1 VTAVPSIQI
10 RSRAPRDDTRLRPRP
25 AARAALAVGAA
36 LFATGIFVLG
46 AVVHWGA
53 GDGTHA
59 SRTIS
64 DVMGDFGLAAAA
76 VLAAASSLRRALQLR
91 GRWRASW
98 LLFGGSA
105 LVAGFGNAVWGWYE
119 LVLRESPPFPS
130 MADWAFLCF
139 APFAIAG
146 TLAHQRGLGGPL
158 AWTRLALDGMLIGGA
173 LFTAGW
179 GIALSREAFS
189 DGHSPGKV
197 AFELAYPVFD
207 IMLVSLV
214 LSLRTKGRG
223 RDGASMAILVAGY
236 TVIVVFDALWTVPDI
251 REHYSSGELM
261 DSGWFFGYLLLAI
274 APWISVW
281 IEQATRP
288 DSQRGWLISLDA
300 GAKRVLGVVG
310 TGFPYLAGSTCLAV
324 ILADGLR
331 GSHHIHPVPLCTACG
346 VLAALAARQAVTI
359 VENYR
364 LTKQLTLREN
374 HFRSLVQGASEVIM
388 TLERPGRLGYISPAV
403 RGVLGYEPQ
412 QLIGSSL
419 YDLIHVEDRRH
430 VITTVD
436 GFLAGV
442 SPAALVECR
451 VRASRAL
458 PLPTAGD
465 GAQSIWRHAEATI
478 TRHYGGLVFT
488 IRDISDRVALRNQL
502 AHNAYHD
509 ALTSLPNRALFTE
522 RLEQAV
528 SQRSAPEHPPAVIF
542 LDLDWFKEVNDAKG
556 HAAGDALLVEAAA
569 RLRAAVRA
577 GDTVARF
584 GGDEFAAL
592 VHGDRDGKA
601 AREVAE
607 RLHAAL
613 TEPYDLASGHFVV
626 GASVGVAYWGPGTST
641 AQLLRQADLAMY
653 EAKAEGKGRVVVR
666 EMFGAKLLPGLP
678 TVPRVRNGRPHA
690 ETPGGET

>member
-1 VTAVPSIQI
+1 MPVIQI
-10 RSRAPRDDTRLRPRP
+10 RRRAARGPRSRIRLRPSV
-25 AARAALAVGAA
+25 RAALAVGAA
-36 LFATGIFVLG
+36 LLATAVFVLG
-46 AVVHWGA
+46 AIVHWGA
-53 GDGTHA
+53 GDGEHA

-76 VLAAASSLRRALQLR
+76 VLAAASSLRRALQLH

-98 LLFGGSA
+98 LLFAGSA

-158 AWTRLALDGMLIGGA
+158 AWLRLCLDGALIGGA

-179 GIALSREAFS
+179 GIALSRDAFS
-189 DGHSPGKV
+189 DGHSPVKV
-197 AFELAYPVFD
+197 TFELAYPVFD

-214 LSLRTKGRG
+214 LSLRSKGRG
-223 RDGASMAILVAGY
+223 RDGASMAMLVAGY
-236 TVIVVFDALWTVPDI
+236 TVIVVFDALWTIPEI
-251 REHYSSGELM
+251 REHYYSGEVM
-261 DSGWFFGYLLLAI
+261 DAGWFFGYLLLAI
-274 APWISVW
+274 SPWVSVW
-281 IEQATRP
+281 VEQAVRPATR
-288 DSQRGWLISLDA
+288 RAWRISLDA
-300 GAKRVLGVVG
+300 GVTRVLDVVG
-310 TGFPYLAGSTCLAV
+310 LGFPYLAGSTCLAV

-331 GSHHIHPVPLCTACG
+331 GSHRIHPVPLCTACG
-346 VLAALAARQAVTI
+346 VLAALAIRQAATI

-430 VITTVD
+430 VIHTVD

-451 VRASRAL
+451 VRAARAL
-458 PLPTAGD
+458 PLPTTGD
-465 GAQSIWRHAEATI
+465 GTQSIWRHVEATI

-488 IRDISDRVALRNQL
+488 IRDVSDRVALQNQL
-502 AHNAYHD
+502 AYNAYHD
-509 ALTSLPNRALFTE
+509 ALTALPNRALFTE

-528 SQRSAPEHPPAVIF
+528 SQRSAVEHPPAVIF
-542 LDLDWFKEVNDAKG
+542 LDLDWFKEVNDAQG

-592 VHGDRDGKA
+592 VHGDREGKA

-613 TEPYDLASGHFVV
+613 TRPYDLASGRFVV
-626 GASVGVAYWGPGTST
+626 GASVGVAYWRPATSA

-653 EAKAEGKGRVVVR
+653 EAKNDGKGRVVVR
-666 EMFGAKLLPGLP
+666 EIVGPRLLPGLP
-678 TVPRVRNGRPHA
+678 TVPRVRTARPHA

>member
-1 VTAVPSIQI
+1 MVIDISRRVTAVPVILPPSP
-10 RSRAPRDDTRLRPRP
+10 AARPS
-25 AARAALAVGAA
+25 ARAALAVGAA
-36 LFATGIFVLG
+36 VLATGVFVLG
-46 AVVHWGA
+46 ALTHWGA
-53 GDGTHA
+53 GDGTDA
-59 SRTIS
+59 SHTIS
-64 DVMGDFGLAAAA
+64 DVMGDFGLASAA
-76 VLAAASSLRRALQLR
+76 VLAAASSIRRALQLR

-98 LLFGGSA
+98 LLFAGSA

-146 TLAHQRGLGGPL
+146 TLAHQRGPGGAL
-158 AWTRLALDGMLIGGA
+158 AWTRLVLDGALIGGA
-173 LFTAGW
+173 MFTAGW
-179 GIALSREAFS
+179 GIALSRDAFS
-189 DGHSPGKV
+189 DGHSPLKV
-197 AFELAYPVFD
+197 TFELAYPVFD

-214 LSLRTKGRG
+214 LSLRTRGRG
-223 RDGASMAILVAGY
+223 RDGASMAVLVAGY
-236 TVIVVFDALWTVPDI
+236 TVVVVFDALWTMPGI
-251 REHYSSGELM
+251 RAHYSSGELM
-261 DSGWFFGYLLLAI
+261 DAGWFFGYLILSI
-274 APWISVW
+274 APWVSVW
-281 IEQATRP
+281 ADQAERP
-288 DSQRGWLISLDA
+288 ATPRAWRVSLDA
-300 GAKRVLGVVG
+300 GVQRVLDLVG
-310 TGFPYLAGSTCLAV
+310 LLFPYFAGSTCLAV

-331 GSHHIHPVPLCTACG
+331 GTHHIHPVPLCTACG
-346 VLAALAARQAVTI
+346 VLAALAARQAVAI
-359 VENYR
+359 LENYR

-419 YDLIHVEDRRH
+419 YDLIHADDRHH
-430 VITTVD
+430 VVGTVD

-451 VRASRAL
+451 VRAARAM
-458 PLPTAGD
+458 PLPTAGH

-488 IRDISDRVALRNQL
+488 IRDVSDRVALQNQL

-509 ALTSLPNRALFTE
+509 ALTGLPNRALFTE

-528 SQRSAPEHPPAVIF
+528 SQRSAPEHPPAVLF
-542 LDLDWFKEVNDAKG
+542 LDLDRFKAVNDAQG
-556 HAAGDALLVEAAA
+556 HAAGDELLVEAAA

-592 VHGDRDGKA
+592 VHGDREGKA

-607 RLHAAL
+607 RLHAGL
-613 TEPYDLASGHFVV
+613 TRPYELMPGRFLV
-626 GASVGVAYWGPGTST
+626 GASVGVAYWRAGTSAT
-641 AQLLRQADLAMY
+641 QLLREADLAMY
-653 EAKAEGKGRVVVR
+653 EAKNGGKGRVVVR
-666 EMFGAKLLPGLP
+666 DEPEPRYLVN
-678 TVPRVRNGRPHA
+678 VPKVRTSRPHA

>member
-1 VTAVPSIQI
+1 MPLIQSRRRSPRPSL
-10 RSRAPRDDTRLRPRP
+10 RAP
-25 AARAALAVGAA
+25 LAVGAA
-36 LFATGIFVLG
+36 LAATGVFALG
-46 AVVHWGA
+46 ALTHWGA
-53 GDGTHA
+53 GDGRHA
-59 SRTIS
+59 SHTVS
-64 DVMGDFGLAAAA
+64 DVIGDFGLAFAA
-76 VLAAASSLRRALQLR
+76 VLAAASAIRRGLRSE
-91 GRWRASW
+91 GRWRVSW
-98 LLFGGSA
+98 LLFAGSA

-119 LVLRESPPFPS
+119 LVLRQSPPFPS

-158 AWTRLALDGMLIGGA
+158 AWTRLFLDGALIGGA

-179 GIALSREAFS
+179 VVALSRDAFS
-189 DGHSPGKV
+189 DGHSPLKV
-197 AFELAYPVFD
+197 TFQLAYPVFD

-214 LSLRTKGRG
+214 LSLRTKGRS
-223 RDGASMAILVAGY
+223 RDGASMAMLVAGY
-236 TVIVVFDALWTVPDI
+236 TVIVVFDALWTMPQI

-274 APWISVW
+274 APWVSVW
-281 IEQATRP
+281 QRARREPDTRP
-288 DSQRGWLISLDA
+288 AWRIGVEA
-300 GAKRVLGVVG
+300 GLGRMLFFVG
-310 TGFPYLAGSTCLAV
+310 LGFPYLAGSTCLAA
-324 ILADGLR
+324 ILLDGLR
-331 GSHHIHPVPLCTACG
+331 GSHHIHPISLCTACG
-346 VLAALAARQAVTI
+346 VLAVLAARQAVTI
-359 VENYR
+359 AENYR

-374 HFRSLVQGASEVIM
+374 HFRSLVQGASEIIM

-412 QLIGSSL
+412 QLIGTSL
-419 YDLIHVEDRRH
+419 YDLIHTEDRHH
-430 VITTVD
+430 VINTVD

-451 VRASRAL
+451 VRAARAM
-458 PLPTAGD
+458 PLPTTGS

-488 IRDISDRVALRNQL
+488 IRDVSDRVALRNQL

-509 ALTSLPNRALFTE
+509 ALTALPNRALFTE

-528 SQRSAPEHPPAVIF
+528 SQRSAAEYPPAVIF
-542 LDLDWFKEVNDAKG
+542 LDLDWFKEVNDAQG

-592 VHGDRDGKA
+592 VHGDRDGRA
-601 AREVAE
+601 AHEVAE

-613 TEPYDLASGHFVV
+613 TRPYQLAAGRFVV
-626 GASVGVAYWGPGTST
+626 GASVGVAFWRPGTSA

-653 EAKAEGKGRVVVR
+653 EAKNEGKGRVVVR
-666 EMFGAKLLPGLP
+666 ERAEPRRLAGLP
-678 TVPRVRNGRPHA
+678 TVPRVRTVRPHA
-690 ETPGGET
+690 ETPGAET

>member
-1 VTAVPSIQI
+1 MPHIQI
-10 RSRAPRDDTRLRPRP
+10 RPGAAHGRRMRASV
-25 AARAALAVGAA
+25 RAALAVGAA
-36 LFATGIFVLG
+36 LAATGVFVLG
-46 AVVHWGA
+46 AAVHWGA
-53 GDGTHA
+53 GDGAHA
-59 SRTIS
+59 SHTVS

-76 VLAAASSLRRALQLR
+76 VLAAGSSLRRALQAH

-98 LLFGGSA
+98 LLFAGSA

-146 TLAHQRGLGGPL
+146 TLTHQRGLGGPL
-158 AWTRLALDGMLIGGA
+158 AWIRLFFDGLLIGGA

-179 GIALSREAFS
+179 AIALSRDAFS
-189 DGHSPGKV
+189 DGHSPVKV
-197 AFELAYPVFD
+197 AFELGYPVFD

-223 RDGASMAILVAGY
+223 RDGSSMAMLVAGY
-236 TVIVVFDALWTVPDI
+236 TVIVVFDALWTMPQI

-261 DSGWFFGYLLLAI
+261 DAGWFFGYLLLAI
-274 APWISVW
+274 APWVSTWV
-281 IEQATRP
+281 EQARHAEPRPEWMTRL
-288 DSQRGWLISLDA
+288 DSGI
-300 GAKRVLGVVG
+300 KRVLGVIG
-310 TGFPYLAGSTCLAV
+310 MGFPYLAGSTCLAA

-331 GSHHIHPVPLCTACG
+331 GSHHIHPITLCTACG
-346 VLAALAARQAVTI
+346 VLAALAARQALTI

-430 VITTVD
+430 VINVVD

-451 VRASRAL
+451 VRAARAL
-458 PLPTAGD
+458 PLPAGN
-465 GAQSIWRHAEATI
+465 GSQSIWRHAEATI

-488 IRDISDRVALRNQL
+488 IRDVSDRVALRNQL

-509 ALTSLPNRALFTE
+509 ALTGLPNRALFTE

-528 SQRSAPEHPPAVIF
+528 SQRSAVEHPPAVIF
-542 LDLDWFKEVNDAKG
+542 LDLDWFKEVNDAQG

-569 RLRAAVRA
+569 RLRSGVRA

-592 VHGDRDGKA
+592 VHGDREGKA
-601 AREVAE
+601 ARDVAD
-607 RLHAAL
+607 RLHTAL
-613 TEPYDLASGHFVV
+613 TRPYELATGRFVV
-626 GASVGVAYWGPGTST
+626 GASVGVAYWRPGTG
-641 AQLLRQADLAMY
+641 AAHLLRQADLAMY
-653 EAKAEGKGRVVVR
+653 EAKNNGKGRVVVR
-666 EMFGAKLLPGLP
+666 ERVAPRLLPGLP
-678 TVPRVRNGRPHA
+678 TVPRVRTVRPHA
-690 ETPGGET
+690 ETPGAET

>member
-1 VTAVPSIQI
+1 VPVIQI
-10 RSRAPRDDTRLRPRP
+10 RRGATRQRPRP

-36 LFATGIFVLG
+36 LAATGVFAFG
-46 AVVHWGA
+46 AAVHWGA
-53 GDGTHA
+53 GGESNA
-59 SRTIS
+59 SHTLA
-64 DVMGDFGLAAAA
+64 DVIGDFGLAGAA
-76 VLAAASSLRRALQLR
+76 VLAAVSSIRRALRLH

-98 LLFGGSA
+98 LLFAGSA

-119 LVLRESPPFPS
+119 LVLREPTPFPS

-139 APFAIAG
+139 APFAMAG

-158 AWTRLALDGMLIGGA
+158 AWLRLFFDGLLIGGA

-179 GIALSREAFS
+179 GIALSRDAFS
-189 DGHSPGKV
+189 DGHSPAKV
-197 AFELAYPVFD
+197 TFELAYPVFD

-223 RDGASMAILVAGY
+223 RDGASIAMLVAGY

-261 DSGWFFGYLLLAI
+261 DTGWFFGYLLLAI
-274 APWISVW
+274 APWASVW
-281 IEQATRP
+281 VEQGTRP
-288 DSQRGWLISLDA
+288 DVPRELLARLDA
-300 GAKRVLGVVG
+300 AVKRALDGVG
-310 TGFPYLAGSTCLAV
+310 LCLPYLAGSTCLAA

-331 GSHHIHPVPLCTACG
+331 SSHHIHPVPLCTACG
-346 VLAALAARQAVTI
+346 VLAALACRQAVTI

-364 LTKQLTLREN
+364 LTQQLTLREN

-388 TLERPGRLGYISPAV
+388 TLERPGRLDYISPAA

-419 YDLIHVEDRRH
+419 YDLIHVEDRGH
-430 VITTVD
+430 VIDVVD

-451 VRASRAL
+451 VRAARAL
-458 PLPTAGD
+458 PLSATGSGP
-465 GAQSIWRHAEATI
+465 QSIWRHAEATI

-488 IRDISDRVALRNQL
+488 IRDVSDRVALRNQL
-502 AHNAYHD
+502 AYNAYHD
-509 ALTSLPNRALFTE
+509 ALTGLPNRALFTE

-528 SQRSAPEHPPAVIF
+528 SRRSALEHPPAVIF
-542 LDLDWFKEVNDAKG
+542 LDLDWFKEVNDAQG

-569 RLRAAVRA
+569 RLRAAVRD

-592 VHGDRDGKA
+592 VQADPDGRA

-613 TEPYDLASGHFVV
+613 TRPYELSSGRFVV
-626 GASVGVAYWGPGTST
+626 GASVGVAHWRPGTG
-641 AQLLRQADLAMY
+641 AAHLLRQADLAMY
-653 EAKAEGKGRVVVR
+653 EAKNAGKGRVVVR
-666 EMFGAKLLPGLP
+666 EPLGARVLPGLP
-678 TVPRVRNGRPHA
+678 TVPRVRTVRPHA
-690 ETPGGET
+690 ETPGVET

>member
-1 VTAVPSIQI
+1 MPVIQI
-10 RSRAPRDDTRLRPRP
+10 RRSRRPTVR
-25 AARAALAVGAA
+25 AVLAVVAALA
-36 LFATGIFVLG
+36 ATGVFVLG

-53 GDGTHA
+53 SHTV
-59 SRTIS
+59 S

-76 VLAAASSLRRALQLR
+76 VLAAASSLRRALQLH

-98 LLFGGSA
+98 LLFAGSA

-119 LVLRESPPFPS
+119 LVLRQSPPFPS

-158 AWTRLALDGMLIGGA
+158 AWIRLCLDGLLIGGA

-179 GIALSREAFS
+179 GIALSRDAFS
-189 DGHSPGKV
+189 DGHSPVKV

-236 TVIVVFDALWTVPDI
+236 SVIVLFDALWTVPSVRD
-251 REHYSSGELM
+251 HYSSGELM

-274 APWISVW
+274 APWVSVW
-281 IEQATRP
+281 IEQAVDP
-288 DSQRGWLISLDA
+288 VAERGWVVRLDA
-300 GAKRVLGVVG
+300 GAKRVLGVIG
-310 TGFPYLAGSTCLAV
+310 FGFPYLAGSTCLAV

-364 LTKQLTLREN
+364 LTRQLTLREN

-419 YDLIHVEDRRH
+419 YDLIHVEDRHH
-430 VITTVD
+430 VIKTVD

-458 PLPTAGD
+458 PLPTA

-528 SQRSAPEHPPAVIF
+528 SQRSAAERPPAVIF
-542 LDLDWFKEVNDAKG
+542 LDLDWFKEVNDAQG

-569 RLRAAVRA
+569 RLRAAIRV

-607 RLHAAL
+607 RLHEAL
-613 TEPYDLASGHFVV
+613 TRPYELASGSFVV
-626 GASVGVAYWGPGTST
+626 GASVGVAYWRPGTSI

-666 EMFGAKLLPGLP
+666 ERVNPRAAAGQF
-678 TVPRVRNGRPHA
+678 TVPRVRSARPHA

>member
-1 VTAVPSIQI
+1 VTAVPVIQI
-10 RSRAPRDDTRLRPRP
+10 RRAQRPTV
-25 AARAALAVGAA
+25 RAALAVGAA
-36 LFATGIFVLG
+36 LAATGIFVLG
-46 AVVHWGA
+46 AEVHWGA
-53 GDGTHA
+53 SHTV
-59 SRTIS
+59 S

-98 LLFGGSA
+98 LLFAGSA

-146 TLAHQRGLGGPL
+146 TLAHQRGLGGVL
-158 AWTRLALDGMLIGGA
+158 AWTRLCLDGLLIGGA

-179 GIALSREAFS
+179 GIALSRDAFS
-189 DGHSPGKV
+189 DGHSPVKV
-197 AFELAYPVFD
+197 AFELGYPVFD

-236 TVIVVFDALWTVPDI
+236 TVIVVFDALWTVPAVRD
-251 REHYSSGELM
+251 HYSSGELM

-274 APWISVW
+274 APWVSVW
-281 IEQATRP
+281 IEQAVRP
-288 DSQRGWLISLDA
+288 DAERSRLARFDA
-300 GAKRVLGVVG
+300 GVKRVLGAIG
-310 TGFPYLAGSTCLAV
+310 LGFPYLAGSTCLAV

-346 VLAALAARQAVTI
+346 VLAVLAARQAVTI

-419 YDLIHVEDRRH
+419 YDLIHVEDRHH
-430 VITTVD
+430 VIKTVD

-442 SPAALVECR
+442 SPAAIVECR

-458 PLPTAGD
+458 PLPTAGE

-528 SQRSAPEHPPAVIF
+528 SQRSAAERPPAVIF
-542 LDLDWFKEVNDAKG
+542 LDLDWFKEVNDAYG

-569 RLRAAVRA
+569 RLRAAIRV

-607 RLHAAL
+607 RLHEAL
-613 TEPYDLASGHFVV
+613 TLPYELPSGRHVV
-626 GASVGVAYWGPGTST
+626 GASVGVAYWRPGTSI

-666 EMFGAKLLPGLP
+666 ERVGARPEPGLL

>member
-1 VTAVPSIQI
+1 VPVNQI
-10 RSRAPRDDTRLRPRP
+10 RRRAV
-25 AARAALAVGAA
+25 LAVAA
-36 LFATGIFVLG
+36 VILATGVFVLG

-53 GDGTHA
+53 GAGAHA
-59 SRTIS
+59 SRTVS
-64 DVMGDFGLAAAA
+64 DLMGDFGLAAAA
-76 VLAAASSLRRALQLR
+76 VLAAASSLRRALQLH

-98 LLFGGSA
+98 LLFAGSA

-119 LVLRESPPFPS
+119 LVLRTSPPFPS
-130 MADWAFLCF
+130 VADWAFLCF

-146 TLAHQRGLGGPL
+146 TLAHQRGLGGAL
-158 AWTRLALDGMLIGGA
+158 AWTRLCLDGLLIGGA
-173 LFTAGW
+173 LFSAGW
-179 GIALSREAFS
+179 WIALSRDAFS
-189 DGHSPGKV
+189 DGHSPVKV
-197 AFELAYPVFD
+197 AFELGYPVFD

-214 LSLRTKGRG
+214 LSLRTRGRG
-223 RDGASMAILVAGY
+223 RDGASMAVLVAGY
-236 TVIVVFDALWTVPDI
+236 TVIVVFDGLWTVPGI
-251 REHYSSGELM
+251 REHYTSGELM

-274 APWISVW
+274 APWVSVW
-281 IEQATRP
+281 IEAGVRP
-288 DSQRGWLISLDA
+288 DGQRAWVVRLDA
-300 GAKRVLGVVG
+300 GIKRVLGG
-310 TGFPYLAGSTCLAV
+310 IGLGFPYLAGSTCLAV

-331 GSHHIHPVPLCTACG
+331 GSHRIHPVPLCTACG

-364 LTKQLTLREN
+364 LTQQLRLREN

-419 YDLIHVEDRRH
+419 YDLIHAEDRRH
-430 VITTVD
+430 VIDTVD

-458 PLPTAGD
+458 PLPAAGES
-465 GAQSIWRHAEATI
+465 AQSIWRNAEATI

-502 AHNAYHD
+502 AHSAYHD
-509 ALTSLPNRALFTE
+509 ALTGLPNRAMFTE

-528 SQRSAPEHPPAVIF
+528 GRCAEFDQPPAVIF
-542 LDLDWFKEVNDAKG
+542 LDLDWFKEVNDAQG

-569 RLRAAVRA
+569 RLRAAVRP
-577 GDTVARF
+577 GDVVARF

-592 VHGDRDGKA
+592 VQEDRDGGA
-601 AREVAE
+601 AREVAG
-607 RLHAAL
+607 RLHEAL
-613 TEPYDLASGHFVV
+613 TRPYELASGRFVV
-626 GASVGVAYWGPGTST
+626 GASVGVAHWRAGTSI

-666 EMFGAKLLPGLP
+666 ERAALTPMRIGLPEAP
-678 TVPRVRNGRPHA
+678 TVPGVRRARPHA